1 MPVRWSDIDLF
12 GHVNNAAFL
21 RFLDDARFTAFP
33 SMGVDS
39 AGRITDRVLV
49 VVKHEI
55 DYQAAIPFTADPV
68 AVEVWVTRIGSSSV
82 DLGYE
87 VSSTSGDRT
96 YLVARSR
103 MVQVNQGT
111 GRSQPFDEAERT
123 EFEQYL
129 GEVPA
134 LRGW

>member
-1 MPVRWSDIDLF
+1 M
-12 GHVNNAAFL
+12 
-21 RFLDDARFTAFP
+21 
-33 SMGVDS
+33 
-39 AGRITDRVLV
+39 
-49 VVKHEI
+49 
-55 DYQAAIPFTADPV
+55 
-68 AVEVWVTRIGSSSV
+68 